1 MKRDYNVALFPFTV
15 ILMGG
20 VDGTF
25 LSFLKNEKNNFLLLH
40 RRRRLTSV
48 NRRRLLRGASLYD
61 QTFFFLFILVEKI
74 KGNIIII
81 IRYG

>member
-25 LSFLKNEKNNFLLLH
+25 LSFLKNEKKIFLLFTQKKIDV
-40 RRRRLTSV
+40 RESASIIEGSV
-48 NRRRLLRGASLYD
+48 TL
-61 QTFFFLFILVEKI
+61 
-74 KGNIIII
+74 
-81 IRYG
+81 

>member
-25 LSFLKNEKNNFLLLH
+25 LSFLKNEKKIFLLFTQKKKIDV
-40 RRRRLTSV
+40 RESASIIEGSV
-48 NRRRLLRGASLYD
+48 TL
-61 QTFFFLFILVEKI
+61 
-74 KGNIIII
+74 
-81 IRYG
+81 